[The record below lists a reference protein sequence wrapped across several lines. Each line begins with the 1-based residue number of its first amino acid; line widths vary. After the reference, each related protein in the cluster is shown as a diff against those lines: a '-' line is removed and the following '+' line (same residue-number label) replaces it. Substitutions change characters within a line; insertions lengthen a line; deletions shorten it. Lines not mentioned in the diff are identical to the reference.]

1 MAAGSAVSMLG
12 LVSCANIGIVLVDVD
27 NLICKAGHT
36 DSVLKREDGVIIT
49 LLLLVCALLSI
60 FVHSH
65 ITTIPA
71 RPFRCVGFSLD
82 V

>member
-1 MAAGSAVSMLG
+1 MLG

-27 NLICKAGHT
+27 NLVCKVEENTHGL
-36 DSVLKREDGVIIT
+36 SKLEDGVIIT

-71 RPFRCVGFSLD
+71 RPFRCVGYSLD